1 MNPDI
6 LHELEIIRD
15 EEKDILNGN
24 RKIEKSIY
32 TKNKE
37 FVVDSK
43 LMLEK
48 GKLIDIRP
56 HTRFLSFP
64 KHKHN
69 FIEIIYMCEGV
80 TTHII
85 DDNYEV
91 ILKQGDLLFLNQ
103 NSYHEILPAGI
114 HDIAINFIVLPEF
127 FDVAFR
133 MLEDENVLRDF
144 LIGSLKQ
151 TTSLATFMHFR
162 VSDVL
167 PIQNLIENMVWS
179 LLYKQP
185 NSRQM
190 NQTTM
195 GLLFLQLL
203 NHTEKIEL
211 NYVNQYER
219 KLVFAILR
227 DIEENYKNAS
237 LSELSKE
244 LNQPIYYL
252 SKLIKQNTGHNYKE
266 LLQIKRLNQAIYLLT
281 TTRLP
286 VADII
291 VAIGYDNASYFHR
304 VFRNRYGVTPKE
316 YRDTKEININ

>member
-1 MNPDI
+1 MNPDMLI
-6 LHELEIIRD
+6 ELEKIRD
-15 EEKDILNGN
+15 EEKEILSGN
-24 RKIEKSIY
+24 RIIEKSLY
-32 TKNKE
+32 TNEKE
-37 FVVDSK
+37 FVVDSR

-69 FIEIIYMCEGV
+69 YVEIVYMCKGEI
-80 TTHII
+80 THII
-85 DDNYEV
+85 NDNYEV

-103 NSYHEILPAGI
+103 NSYHEILPAKA

-133 MLEDENVLRDF
+133 MLEGENVLRDF

-151 TTSLATFMHFR
+151 TTSEANFMHFR
-162 VSDVL
+162 VSNVL

-185 NSRQM
+185 SSRQM

-195 GLLFLQLL
+195 GLLFMQLL
-203 NHTEKIEL
+203 NHTEKIEQ
-211 NYVNQYER
+211 NNQNQYER
-219 KLVFAILR
+219 KMVFAILR

-237 LSELSKE
+237 LSELARE
-244 LNQPIYYL
+244 LKQPIYYL
-252 SKLIKQNTGHNYKE
+252 SKLIKQHTGHNYKE
-266 LLQIKRLNQAIYLLT
+266 LLQIKRLNQAVYLLVT
-281 TTRLP
+281 TKLP
-286 VADII
+286 VTDII
-291 VAIGYDNASYFHR
+291 LAIGYDNASYFHK
-304 VFRNRYGVTPKE
+304 VFRNRYGLTPKE
-316 YRDTKEININ
+316 YRDRKTR